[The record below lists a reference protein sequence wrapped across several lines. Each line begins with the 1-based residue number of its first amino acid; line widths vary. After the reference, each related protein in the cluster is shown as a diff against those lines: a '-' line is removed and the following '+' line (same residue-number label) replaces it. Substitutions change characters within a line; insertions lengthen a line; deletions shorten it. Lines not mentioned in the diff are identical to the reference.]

1 MSQMNSNSRLILYK
15 HIYNFKI
22 MDNLDRHLINQ
33 VICYCI
39 EQISIVTNNL
49 GLKMMTMRIEV

>member
-1 MSQMNSNSRLILYK
+1 
-15 HIYNFKI
+15 

-39 EQISIVTNNL
+39 EQIVTNNL

>member
-1 MSQMNSNSRLILYK
+1 
-15 HIYNFKI
+15 

-39 EQISIVTNNL
+39 EQIVTNNL
-49 GLKMMTMRIEV
+49 GLKMMTMRIEVKQPPLLLQFCQRN

>member
-39 EQISIVTNNL
+39 EQIVTNNL